1 LQLLREIMTTNPLNS
16 LILEQISHICE
27 QYSIESR
34 ILEDFADFVIKN
46 HHKKSPK
53 PSLTKSK
60 TTATTTTGSKV
71 KPLTLTQLKQAVYA
85 YFEVSNTTELK
96 KSSMFQMATR
106 AFDNINLS
114 QRESWEVIY
123 RKYIGILPEEDY
135 EQGKDCI
142 NGINIFKYFRP
153 YRVFDLDPNT
163 ASKEDIKNA
172 YYRLSKIYHPDNQ
185 ETGDAEV
192 FDCLTVMYKSIT
204 TEIK

>member
-1 LQLLREIMTTNPLNS
+1 MTTNPLNS

-27 QYSIESR
+27 QYSIESG

-46 HHKKSPK
+46 HRKKSPK

-60 TTATTTTGSKV
+60 TTATTTTGPKV

-114 QRESWEVIY
+114 QRESWEKIY
-123 RKYIGILPEEDY
+123 REYVGILPEEDG
-135 EQGKDCI
+135 ETGKHCI
-142 NGINIFKYFRP
+142 NGINIFKYFYP
-153 YRVFDLDPNT
+153 YRVFELDPKT
-163 ASKEDIKNA
+163 ATKEDIKNA
-172 YYRLSKIYHPDNQ
+172 YYRLSKVYHPDNQ

>member
-1 LQLLREIMTTNPLNS
+1 MTTNPLNS
-16 LILEQISHICE
+16 LILEQISLICE

-46 HHKKSPK
+46 HRKKSPK
-53 PSLTKSK
+53 PSLTKLK
-60 TTATTTTGSKV
+60 TTATTTTVPKV

-114 QRESWEVIY
+114 QRESWEKIY
-123 RKYIGILPEEDY
+123 REYVGILPEEDG
-135 EQGKDCI
+135 ETGKHCI
-142 NGINIFKYFRP
+142 NGINIFKYFYP
-153 YRVFDLDPNT
+153 YRVFELDPKT
-163 ASKEDIKNA
+163 ATKEDIKNA
-172 YYRLSKIYHPDNQ
+172 YYRLSKVYHPDNQ

>member
-1 LQLLREIMTTNPLNS
+1 MTTNPLNS

-114 QRESWEVIY
+114 QRESWEKIY
-123 RKYIGILPEEDY
+123 REYVGILPEEDG
-135 EQGKDCI
+135 ETGKHCI
-142 NGINIFKYFRP
+142 NGINIFKYFYP
-153 YRVFDLDPNT
+153 YRVFELDPKT

>member
-1 LQLLREIMTTNPLNS
+1 MTTNPLNS
-16 LILEQISHICE
+16 LSLEQISHICE

-46 HHKKSPK
+46 HRKKSPK

-114 QRESWEVIY
+114 QRESWEKIY
-123 RKYIGILPEEDY
+123 REYVGILPEEDG
-135 EQGKDCI
+135 ETGKHCI
-142 NGINIFKYFRP
+142 NGINIFKYFYP
-153 YRVFDLDPNT
+153 YRVFELDPKT
-163 ASKEDIKNA
+163 ATKEDIKNA

>member
-1 LQLLREIMTTNPLNS
+1 MTTNSLNS
-16 LILEQISHICE
+16 LILDEISHLCE
-27 QYSIESR
+27 KYAIESR
-34 ILEDFADFVIKN
+34 TLEDFADFVIKN
-46 HHKKSPK
+46 YRKKSPK
-53 PSLTKSK
+53 SSPTKSK
-60 TTATTTTGSKV
+60 TKPTTTKNQKV
-71 KPLTLTQLKQAVYA
+71 KPLTLGQLKQAVYA
-85 YFEVSNTTELK
+85 YFEVSNTTDLK

-114 QRESWEVIY
+114 QRESWEKIY
-123 RKYIGILPEEDY
+123 REYIGILPGEDG
-135 EQGKDCI
+135 ETGKHCI
-142 NGINIFKYFRP
+142 NGINIFKYFYP
-153 YRVFDLDPNT
+153 YRVFDIDPKT

>member
-1 LQLLREIMTTNPLNS
+1 MQLLREIMTTNPLNS

-46 HHKKSPK
+46 HRKKSPK

-60 TTATTTTGSKV
+60 TTATTTVPKV

-185 ETGDAEV
+185 ETGNSHI
-192 FDCLTVMYKSIT
+192 FDRLTVMYKSIT

>member
-1 LQLLREIMTTNPLNS
+1 MTTNPLNS

-46 HHKKSPK
+46 HRKKS
-53 PSLTKSK
+53 
-60 TTATTTTGSKV
+60 
-71 KPLTLTQLKQAVYA
+71 PLTLTQLKQAVYA

-185 ETGDAEV
+185 ETGNSHI
-192 FDCLTVMYKSIT
+192 FDRLTVMYKSIT

>member
-1 LQLLREIMTTNPLNS
+1 MTTNPLNS

-46 HHKKSPK
+46 HRKKSPK

-114 QRESWEVIY
+114 QRESWEKIY
-123 RKYIGILPEEDY
+123 REYVGILPEEDG
-135 EQGKDCI
+135 ETGKHCI
-142 NGINIFKYFRP
+142 NGINIFKYFYP
-153 YRVFDLDPNT
+153 YRVFELDPKT
-163 ASKEDIKNA
+163 ATKEDIKNA
-172 YYRLSKIYHPDNQ
+172 YYRLSKVYHPDNQ

>member
-1 LQLLREIMTTNPLNS
+1 MTTNPLNS

-46 HHKKSPK
+46 HRKKSPK

-60 TTATTTTGSKV
+60 TTATTTGPKV

-114 QRESWEVIY
+114 QRESWEKIY
-123 RKYIGILPEEDY
+123 REYVGILPEEDG
-135 EQGKDCI
+135 ETGKHCI
-142 NGINIFKYFRP
+142 NGINIFKYFYP
-153 YRVFDLDPNT
+153 YRVFELDPKT
-163 ASKEDIKNA
+163 ATKEDIKNA
-172 YYRLSKIYHPDNQ
+172 YYRLSKVYHPDNQ

>member
-1 LQLLREIMTTNPLNS
+1 MTTNPLNS
-16 LILEQISHICE
+16 LILEQISLICE

-46 HHKKSPK
+46 HRKKSPK
-53 PSLTKSK
+53 PSLTKLK
-60 TTATTTTGSKV
+60 TTATTTTGPKV

-114 QRESWEVIY
+114 QRESWEKIY
-123 RKYIGILPEEDY
+123 REYVGILPEEDG
-135 EQGKDCI
+135 ETGKHCI
-142 NGINIFKYFRP
+142 NGINIFKYFYP
-153 YRVFDLDPNT
+153 YRVFELDPKT
-163 ASKEDIKNA
+163 ATKEDIKNA
-172 YYRLSKIYHPDNQ
+172 YYRLSKVYHPDNQ

>member
-1 LQLLREIMTTNPLNS
+1 MTTNPLNS

-46 HHKKSPK
+46 HRKKSPK

-60 TTATTTTGSKV
+60 TTATTTVKKV

-114 QRESWEVIY
+114 QRESWEKIY
-123 RKYIGILPEEDY
+123 REYVGILPEEDG
-135 EQGKDCI
+135 ETGKHCI
-142 NGINIFKYFRP
+142 NGINIFKYFYP
-153 YRVFDLDPNT
+153 YRVFELDPKT
-163 ASKEDIKNA
+163 ATKEDIKNA

>member
-1 LQLLREIMTTNPLNS
+1 MTTNPLNS

-46 HHKKSPK
+46 HRKKSPK

-60 TTATTTTGSKV
+60 TTATTTVKKV

-85 YFEVSNTTELK
+85 YFEVNNTTELK

-114 QRESWEVIY
+114 QRESWEKIY
-123 RKYIGILPEEDY
+123 REYVGILPEEDG
-135 EQGKDCI
+135 ETGKHCI
-142 NGINIFKYFRP
+142 NGINIFKYFYP
-153 YRVFDLDPNT
+153 YRVFELDPKT

>member
-1 LQLLREIMTTNPLNS
+1 MQLLREIMTTNPLNS

-46 HHKKSPK
+46 HRKKSPK

-60 TTATTTTGSKV
+60 TTATTTVKKV

-85 YFEVSNTTELK
+85 YFEVNNTTELK

-114 QRESWEVIY
+114 QRESWEKIY
-123 RKYIGILPEEDY
+123 REYVGILPEEDG
-135 EQGKDCI
+135 ETGKHCI
-142 NGINIFKYFRP
+142 NGINIFKYFYP
-153 YRVFDLDPNT
+153 YRVFELDPKT

>member
-1 LQLLREIMTTNPLNS
+1 MTTNPLNS
-16 LILEQISHICE
+16 LILEQISLICE
-27 QYSIESR
+27 QYSIESP

-46 HHKKSPK
+46 HRKKSPK
-53 PSLTKSK
+53 PSLTKLK
-60 TTATTTTGSKV
+60 TTATTTTVPKV

-114 QRESWEVIY
+114 QRESWEKIY
-123 RKYIGILPEEDY
+123 REYVGILPEEDG
-135 EQGKDCI
+135 ETGKHCI
-142 NGINIFKYFRP
+142 NGINIFKYFYP
-153 YRVFDLDPNT
+153 YRVFELDPKT
-163 ASKEDIKNA
+163 ATKEDIKNA
-172 YYRLSKIYHPDNQ
+172 YYRLSKVYHPDNQ

>member
-1 LQLLREIMTTNPLNS
+1 VK
-16 LILEQISHICE
+16 

-46 HHKKSPK
+46 HRKKSPK

-60 TTATTTTGSKV
+60 TTATTTTVPKV

-123 RKYIGILPEEDY
+123 RKYIGILPEENY

-153 YRVFDLDPNT
+153 YRVFDLNPNT

-172 YYRLSKIYHPDNQ
+172 YYRLSKNLSSDNQ
-185 ETGDAEV
+185 ETGNSHI
-192 FDCLTVMYKSIT
+192 FDRLTVMYKSIT

>member
-1 LQLLREIMTTNPLNS
+1 MQLLREIMTTNPLNS
-16 LILEQISHICE
+16 LILEQINRLCE
-27 QYSIESR
+27 QYSIESP
-34 ILEDFADFVIKN
+34 ILEYFADFVIKN
-46 HHKKSPK
+46 YRKKSPK

-60 TTATTTTGSKV
+60 TKPTTTVPKV

-114 QRESWEVIY
+114 QRESWEKIY
-123 RKYIGILPEEDY
+123 REYVGILPEEDG
-135 EQGKDCI
+135 ETGKHCI
-142 NGINIFKYFRP
+142 NGINIFKYFYP
-153 YRVFDLDPNT
+153 YRVFELDPKT

>member
-1 LQLLREIMTTNPLNS
+1 MTTNPLNS

-46 HHKKSPK
+46 HRKKSPK

-60 TTATTTTGSKV
+60 TTATTTVKKV

-114 QRESWEVIY
+114 QRESWEKIY
-123 RKYIGILPEEDY
+123 REYVGILPEEDG
-135 EQGKDCI
+135 ETGKHCI
-142 NGINIFKYFRP
+142 NGINIFKYFYP
-153 YRVFDLDPNT
+153 YRVFELDPKT

>member
-1 LQLLREIMTTNPLNS
+1 MTTNPLNS
-16 LILEQISHICE
+16 LILEQISLICE

-46 HHKKSPK
+46 HRKKSPK

-60 TTATTTTGSKV
+60 TTATTTTGPKV

-114 QRESWEVIY
+114 QRESWEKIY
-123 RKYIGILPEEDY
+123 REYVGILPEEDG
-135 EQGKDCI
+135 ETGKHCI
-142 NGINIFKYFRP
+142 NGINIFKYFYP
-153 YRVFDLDPNT
+153 YRVFELDPKT
-163 ASKEDIKNA
+163 ATKEDIKNA
-172 YYRLSKIYHPDNQ
+172 YYRLSKVYHPDNQ

>member
-1 LQLLREIMTTNPLNS
+1 
-16 LILEQISHICE
+16 
-27 QYSIESR
+27 
-34 ILEDFADFVIKN
+34 
-46 HHKKSPK
+46 
-53 PSLTKSK
+53 
-60 TTATTTTGSKV
+60 
-71 KPLTLTQLKQAVYA
+71 
-85 YFEVSNTTELK
+85 
-96 KSSMFQMATR
+96 
-106 AFDNINLS
+106 
-114 QRESWEVIY
+114 
-123 RKYIGILPEEDY
+123 
-135 EQGKDCI
+135 

>member
-1 LQLLREIMTTNPLNS
+1 MTTNPLNS
-16 LILEQISHICE
+16 LILEQISLICE

-46 HHKKSPK
+46 HRKKSPK

-114 QRESWEVIY
+114 QRESWEKIY
-123 RKYIGILPEEDY
+123 REYVGILPEEDG
-135 EQGKDCI
+135 ETGKHCI
-142 NGINIFKYFRP
+142 NGINIFKYFYP
-153 YRVFDLDPNT
+153 YRVFELDPKT
-163 ASKEDIKNA
+163 ATKEDIKNA
-172 YYRLSKIYHPDNQ
+172 YYRLSKVYHPDNQ

>member
-1 LQLLREIMTTNPLNS
+1 MTTNPLNS

-34 ILEDFADFVIKN
+34 ILEDFADFVIQN
-46 HHKKSPK
+46 HRKKSPK
-53 PSLTKSK
+53 PSLTESK
-60 TTATTTTGSKV
+60 TVATTTVPKV

-114 QRESWEVIY
+114 QRESWEKIY
-123 RKYIGILPEEDY
+123 REYVGILPEEDG
-135 EQGKDCI
+135 ETGKHCI
-142 NGINIFKYFRP
+142 NGINIFKYLYP
-153 YRVFDLDPNT
+153 YRVFELDPKT
-163 ASKEDIKNA
+163 ATKEDIKNA

>member
-1 LQLLREIMTTNPLNS
+1 MTTNPLNS

-34 ILEDFADFVIKN
+34 ILEDFADFAIKN
-46 HHKKSPK
+46 HRKKSPK

-60 TTATTTTGSKV
+60 TTATTTTGPKV

-142 NGINIFKYFRP
+142 NGINILKYFRP

-185 ETGDAEV
+185 ETGNSHI
-192 FDCLTVMYKSIT
+192 FDRLTVMYKSIT

>member
-1 LQLLREIMTTNPLNS
+1 MTTNPLNS

-114 QRESWEVIY
+114 QRESWEKIY
-123 RKYIGILPEEDY
+123 REYVGILPEEDG
-135 EQGKDCI
+135 ETGKHCI
-142 NGINIFKYFRP
+142 NGINIFKYFYP
-153 YRVFDLDPNT
+153 YRVFELDPKT
-163 ASKEDIKNA
+163 ATKEDIKNA

>member
-1 LQLLREIMTTNPLNS
+1 MTTNSLNS
-16 LILEQISHICE
+16 LILEQINHLCE
-27 QYSIESR
+27 QYSIESC

-46 HHKKSPK
+46 YRKKSPK
-53 PSLTKSK
+53 PSSTKSK
-60 TTATTTTGSKV
+60 TKPTTTTSQKV

-114 QRESWEVIY
+114 QRESWEKIY
-123 RKYIGILPEEDY
+123 REYIGILPEEDG
-135 EQGKDCI
+135 ETGKHCI
-142 NGINIFKYFRP
+142 NGINIFKYFYP
-153 YRVFDLDPNT
+153 YRVFDLDPKT

>member
-1 LQLLREIMTTNPLNS
+1 MTTNPLNS

-114 QRESWEVIY
+114 QRESWEKIY
-123 RKYIGILPEEDY
+123 REYVGILPEEDG
-135 EQGKDCI
+135 ETGKHCI
-142 NGINIFKYFRP
+142 NGINIFKYFYP
-153 YRVFDLDPNT
+153 YRVFELDPKT
-163 ASKEDIKNA
+163 ATKEDIKNA

-185 ETGDAEV
+185 ETGNSQI
-192 FDCLTVMYKSIT
+192 FDRLTVMYKSIT

>member
-1 LQLLREIMTTNPLNS
+1 MTTNPLNS
-16 LILEQISHICE
+16 LILEQISLICE

-46 HHKKSPK
+46 HRKKSPK

-114 QRESWEVIY
+114 QRESWEKIY
-123 RKYIGILPEEDY
+123 REYVGILPEEDG
-135 EQGKDCI
+135 ETGKHCI
-142 NGINIFKYFRP
+142 NGINIFKYFYP
-153 YRVFDLDPNT
+153 YRVFELDPKT
-163 ASKEDIKNA
+163 ATKEDIKNA
-172 YYRLSKIYHPDNQ
+172 YHRLSKVYHPDNQ

>member
-1 LQLLREIMTTNPLNS
+1 
-16 LILEQISHICE
+16 
-27 QYSIESR
+27 
-34 ILEDFADFVIKN
+34 
-46 HHKKSPK
+46 
-53 PSLTKSK
+53 
-60 TTATTTTGSKV
+60 
-71 KPLTLTQLKQAVYA
+71 LTLTQLKQAVYA

-114 QRESWEVIY
+114 QRESWEKIY
-123 RKYIGILPEEDY
+123 REYVGILPEEDG
-135 EQGKDCI
+135 ETGKHCI
-142 NGINIFKYFRP
+142 NGINIFKYFYP
-153 YRVFDLDPNT
+153 YRVFELDPKT

>member
-1 LQLLREIMTTNPLNS
+1 MTTNPLNS
-16 LILEQISHICE
+16 LILEQISLICE

-46 HHKKSPK
+46 HRKKSPK

-114 QRESWEVIY
+114 QRESWEKIY
-123 RKYIGILPEEDY
+123 REYVGILPEEDG
-135 EQGKDCI
+135 ETGKHCI
-142 NGINIFKYFRP
+142 NGINIFKYF
-153 YRVFDLDPNT
+153 L
-163 ASKEDIKNA
+163 
-172 YYRLSKIYHPDNQ
+172 
-185 ETGDAEV
+185 
-192 FDCLTVMYKSIT
+192 
-204 TEIK
+204 

>member
-1 LQLLREIMTTNPLNS
+1 MTTNPLNS
-16 LILEQISHICE
+16 LILEQISLICE

-46 HHKKSPK
+46 HRKKSPK

-114 QRESWEVIY
+114 QRESWEKIY
-123 RKYIGILPEEDY
+123 REYVGILPEEDG
-135 EQGKDCI
+135 ETGKHCI
-142 NGINIFKYFRP
+142 NGINIFKYFYP
-153 YRVFDLDPNT
+153 YRVFELDPKT
-163 ASKEDIKNA
+163 ATKEDIKNA

>member
-1 LQLLREIMTTNPLNS
+1 MQLLREIMTTNPLNS

-60 TTATTTTGSKV
+60 TTATTTTVPKV

-114 QRESWEVIY
+114 QRESWEKIY
-123 RKYIGILPEEDY
+123 REYVGILPEEDG
-135 EQGKDCI
+135 ETGKHCI
-142 NGINIFKYFRP
+142 NGINIFKYFYP
-153 YRVFDLDPNT
+153 YRVFELDPKT
-163 ASKEDIKNA
+163 ATKEDIKNA

>member
-1 LQLLREIMTTNPLNS
+1 MTTNPLNS

-27 QYSIESR
+27 QYSIESP

-46 HHKKSPK
+46 HRKKSPK

-60 TTATTTTGSKV
+60 TTATTTGPKV

-114 QRESWEVIY
+114 QRESWEKIY
-123 RKYIGILPEEDY
+123 REYVGILPEEDG
-135 EQGKDCI
+135 ETGKHCI
-142 NGINIFKYFRP
+142 NGINIFKYFYP
-153 YRVFDLDPNT
+153 YRVFELDPKT
-163 ASKEDIKNA
+163 ATKEDIKNA
-172 YYRLSKIYHPDNQ
+172 YYRLSKVYHPDNQ

>member
-1 LQLLREIMTTNPLNS
+1 MTTNPLNS

-46 HHKKSPK
+46 HRKKSPK

-60 TTATTTTGSKV
+60 TTATTTTSSKV
-71 KPLTLTQLKQAVYA
+71 KTLTLTQLKQAVYA
-85 YFEVSNTTELK
+85 YFEVNNTTELK

-114 QRESWEVIY
+114 QRESWEKIY
-123 RKYIGILPEEDY
+123 REYVGILPEEDG
-135 EQGKDCI
+135 ETGKHCI
-142 NGINIFKYFRP
+142 NGINIFKYFYP
-153 YRVFDLDPNT
+153 YRVFELDPKT